1 MNAFQKGRDG
11 DHLMTVFECDLCHFR
26 NIRKMDP
33 QWGNE
38 FDAFMLMVIRR
49 ATLDAFWARA
59 SSTVTANLKRAGKD
73 TLEGSFRTAMEGPQ
87 MVPLMGCPHL
97 EDRVGMAPAIL
108 SLVASLRKGLYA
120 DHLQWASIRKT
131 RSWYSNA
138 YKAGA
143 GYQNNTVYS
152 RTGQSMIATTCP
164 TDGPWFTNFMRGLK
178 LRQGEITKQDHP
190 FTSPIILALDQV
202 CELHW
207 TKLVDEKDKADVEDF
222 MVFVLME
229 FCGDLRG
236 EEVTLLS
243 LKGLMTFWHST
254 VSAEVPYV
262 MLTLHGSFKGETGLR
277 WHCIPIPIRTKSK
290 LPVLKWFTR
299 ALRRRT
305 ETDGRVTGWFFANAA
320 LKRRKMSY
328 YEPMLQDHLQSVKED
343 YKGVIPDG
351 IDIEGYSLRRSGRS
365 GAHTEATNNKVPIE
379 VVTTMGRWRKR
390 ELARGTQPGMPMTQV
405 YLRVRNAVPTL
416 LSFASDF

>member
-1 MNAFQKGRDG
+1 
-11 DHLMTVFECDLCHFR
+11 
-26 NIRKMDP
+26 MDP

-152 RTGQSMIATTCP
+152 RTGQSMVATTCP
-164 TDGPWFTNFMRGLK
+164 TDGPWFTNFMR
-178 LRQGEITKQDHP
+178 
-190 FTSPIILALDQV
+190 
-202 CELHW
+202 
-207 TKLVDEKDKADVEDF
+207 
-222 MVFVLME
+222 
-229 FCGDLRG
+229 
-236 EEVTLLS
+236 
-243 LKGLMTFWHST
+243 GLMTFWHST